1 MITNFK
7 IFEQYIKEAI
17 TTDVENLLNSI
28 NDKKVDFYS
37 IGLSNDDYV
46 KERIEDLYDD
56 ADFNK
61 QLFKKNLK
69 KGEIESTLEIEN
81 FLRKD
86 IDMKFFFLYDRN
98 DTVINNP
105 EFLILQY
112 YESDKWKPIEI
123 YKIKGNVK
131 SFYEK
136 LTAKEIKLIKN
147 NTTYIYQT
155 SNSGNNWI
163 LKDKDKKT
171 VEFKENLENDEIKEL
186 IKSGAKLK
194 IID

>member
-86 IDMKFFFLYDRN
+86 
-98 DTVINNP
+98 
-105 EFLILQY
+105 
-112 YESDKWKPIEI
+112 
-123 YKIKGNVK
+123 
-131 SFYEK
+131 
-136 LTAKEIKLIKN
+136 
-147 NTTYIYQT
+147 TTYIYQT